1 MTREEFNKIFNA
13 FMALNPDELDC
24 VEFVMNLEKEYGIAI
39 PDEWI
44 PMYPYQDSQD
54 TLTEFE
60 QRVKVFLNDSLSD
73 GFNLDDNDTIRDAAK
88 RLLQIASEKMVP
100 KEILDEYERNL
111 NDKIEDWRYDGM
123 AEESVGLAAAR
134 DMFEGLRTRK
144 NI

>member
-24 VEFVMNLEKEYGIAI
+24 VEFVMSLEKEYDIAI

-44 PMYPYQDSQD
+44 PMYPYQDHQD

-73 GFNLDDNDTIRDAAK
+73 GFNLDDNDTIRDAAN

-111 NDKIEDWRYDGM
+111 NNKIEDWRYDGM